1 MAKSFTKIIPGKTKR
16 GFGKIGILTDD
27 GWVELPPIR
36 NASVKFVREILEKE
50 LAISFNRL
58 NNPITP
64 LENPSWTG
72 PELKVY
78 RSRSGLSSTNF
89 GRIIGVSISTINTY
103 EHSNELPLYVSG
115 SLQYLAKKSIVD
127 ADISSGRLEQ
137 VIEQVKTLQL
147 TSEEVKAVRKKLGY
161 TQETFGKIIFISRK
175 QVSQLENYPVSICQS
190 LHLRYFI
197 EAFL

>member
-1 MAKSFTKIIPGKTKR
+1 MAGSFTKIIQGKTKQ
-16 GFGKIGILTDD
+16 GFGKIGILTDG

-36 NASVKFVREILEKE
+36 NSSVKFVREILEKE
-50 LAISFNRL
+50 LAISFNQL

-72 PELKVY
+72 PELKEY

-89 GRIIGVSISTINTY
+89 GRIIGVCISTINTY

-115 SLQYLAKKSIVD
+115 ALQYLAKKSIVD
-127 ADISSGRLEQ
+127 ADLSSGRLEQ
-137 VIEQVKTLQL
+137 VIEQVKKLQL